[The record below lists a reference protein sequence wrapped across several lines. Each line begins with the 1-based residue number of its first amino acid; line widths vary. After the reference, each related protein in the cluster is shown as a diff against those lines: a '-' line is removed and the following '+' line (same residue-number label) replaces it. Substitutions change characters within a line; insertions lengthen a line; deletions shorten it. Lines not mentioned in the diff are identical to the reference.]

1 MFALSRQLVGASL
14 ATLLCLIGVT
24 SLQYPR
30 MNNMVKTKQG
40 LSKEALERDVLA
52 EKARLSLL
60 QKIPSFGYDNLLANW
75 VYLSFLQYFG
85 DDEVRAKTGYALSP
99 EYFEIILKHDPR
111 FRLAYLG
118 LSTSTSMYAAMPERS
133 VEITERGLKHLTP
146 WLPPDSYYVW
156 RYKGIDELLFLG
168 NSQAARKS
176 FQSAADWASKHSDE
190 DSKLSASISQGT
202 ANFLARNPNSKRAQ
216 ISAWGMVLQNQTDK
230 ETEKRAI
237 RAIEALG
244 GQVIST
250 PQGNQ
255 IKFPQND

>member
-30 MNNMVKTKQG
+30 MNKMLSTKQG
-40 LSKEALERDVLA
+40 LSKEALEREVLA
-52 EKARLSLL
+52 EKARLNLL
-60 QKIPSFGYDNLLANW
+60 EKLPAFGYDNLIANW

-111 FRLAYLG
+111 FRLAYLA

-133 VEITERGLKHLTP
+133 VKMTERGLKHLTP
-146 WLPPDSYYVW
+146 WAPPDSYYVW

-176 FQSAADWASKHSDE
+176 FQSAADWANKHSDSE
-190 DSKLSASISQGT
+190 SKLSASISQST

-216 ISAWGMVLQNQTDK
+216 ISAWGMVLQNQIDK

-255 IKFPQND
+255 IKFPDND

>member
-14 ATLLCLIGVT
+14 ATLLCVIGVI

-30 MNNMVKTKQG
+30 MNKMLATKQA
-40 LSKEALERDVLA
+40 LSKDALERDVLA
-52 EKARLSLL
+52 EKARLNMLE
-60 QKIPSFGYDNLLANW
+60 KIPSFGYDNLLANL

-133 VEITERGLKHLTP
+133 VKITEKGLKHLTP
-146 WLPPDSYYVW
+146 WAPRDSYYIW
-156 RYKGIDELLFLG
+156 RYKGVDELLFLG

-176 FQSAADWASKHSDE
+176 FQSAADWANKHTDE

-216 ISAWGMVLQNQTDK
+216 ISAWGMVLQNQVDK

-244 GQVIST
+244 GQVVST